1 VDGGSP
7 KPLFMYVDTVCF
19 KQGSHHTYGH
29 VRCVFTVLTNPM
41 YVYANPM
48 YVYVCVFKAAQ
59 VENHRTLS

>member
-1 VDGGSP
+1 
-7 KPLFMYVDTVCF
+7 MYVDTVCF